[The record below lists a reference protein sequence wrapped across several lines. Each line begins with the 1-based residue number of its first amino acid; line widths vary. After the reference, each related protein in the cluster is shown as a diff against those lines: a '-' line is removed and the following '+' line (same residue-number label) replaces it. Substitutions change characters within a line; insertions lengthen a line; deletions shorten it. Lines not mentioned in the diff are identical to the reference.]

1 LPGGGGND
9 RVYGVSAGP
18 ATGNRFVGIEFGA
31 VFQQAIAHSSRRPSM
46 TCKMTVAPVERTV
59 EVQTL
64 DCCQYTDKSRAAVDL
79 SDRLCMALRIRKVL

>member
-1 LPGGGGND
+1 
-9 RVYGVSAGP
+9 
-18 ATGNRFVGIEFGA
+18 
-31 VFQQAIAHSSRRPSM
+31 M